1 MVFQTANGDLRI
13 PHNHNRWIQ
22 MCKPPD
28 WQTEPSSTMVLC
40 ILMLTGVLRMAAWVH
55 KGAADWDCIKEMNV
69 TAFPIESFQR
79 QQQSRIRGRAFG
91 KQIHSTCCWDICI
104 SSCALGNRSYRSS
117 EAVWAVL
124 FNDTLWYYRR
134 TCLSIY
140 QRCTTENVC
149 FFLYIVRAHRLQLS
163 YPPCAQYDW
172 HGFISNCGLSCK
184 MGSQAESCIPALSLE
199 LSKCICPSVWKRQ
212 PPFAPQH
219 RLGQRRLL
227 NVWILNDWGNPVSS
241 TKHPQICPAF
251 NDTLKSHNSLSGACV
266 CACMCVCVWIP
277 VYDSAVKSFTY
288 NWTLTRSILKSKLD

>member
-117 EAVWAVL
+117 EAVWAAL

-149 FFLYIVRAHRLQLS
+149 FFFTLFELTGFNFHTHLVHNMIGMALSVIVVCPVKWGHRQSPVYPPYLWSSPSVSVRLSGSVSLHLHHSTVWASGGFWMFGFWMIEAIQSVAPNTPKSVQLS
-163 YPPCAQYDW
+163 MT
-172 HGFISNCGLSCK
+172 H
-184 MGSQAESCIPALSLE
+184 
-199 LSKCICPSVWKRQ
+199 
-212 PPFAPQH
+212 
-219 RLGQRRLL
+219 
-227 NVWILNDWGNPVSS
+227 
-241 TKHPQICPAF
+241 
-251 NDTLKSHNSLSGACV
+251 
-266 CACMCVCVWIP
+266 
-277 VYDSAVKSFTY
+277 
-288 NWTLTRSILKSKLD
+288 